1 MSESAQGNEI
11 IHEIPVASDQGL
23 DQLDLDLVE
32 LEQGGA
38 NAELIGRVFRCVHTT
53 KGICRFLGFGRR
65 ESIAHVGGL
74 RTRQLS
80 PPSHSANLAESRTS
94 VSSTDTLASL
104 KSNKLNDLANSVT
117 QVPCGTAP
125 ALLKLDSSLF
135 SSRPRMSHQLV
146 IDLSR
151 QAIMTALM
159 IAAPMLLIAL
169 GVGLVVSIIQSVTQ
183 IQEQTLAFVPKLV
196 LVGGAFI
203 VGMPWLLQILI
214 RYTTELFRGIPAMV
228 G

>member
-1 MSESAQGNEI
+1 MNARQFS
-11 IHEIPVASDQGL
+11 L
-23 DQLDLDLVE
+23 
-32 LEQGGA
+32 LEP
-38 NAELIGRVFRCVHTT
+38 T
-53 KGICRFLGFGRR
+53 
-65 ESIAHVGGL
+65 
-74 RTRQLS
+74 
-80 PPSHSANLAESRTS
+80 
-94 VSSTDTLASL
+94 
-104 KSNKLNDLANSVT
+104 
-117 QVPCGTAP
+117 
-125 ALLKLDSSLF
+125 
-135 SSRPRMSHQLV
+135 RMSHQLV

-183 IQEQTLAFVPKLV
+183 IQEQTLVFVPKLV

>member
-1 MSESAQGNEI
+1 
-11 IHEIPVASDQGL
+11 
-23 DQLDLDLVE
+23 
-32 LEQGGA
+32 
-38 NAELIGRVFRCVHTT
+38 
-53 KGICRFLGFGRR
+53 
-65 ESIAHVGGL
+65 
-74 RTRQLS
+74 
-80 PPSHSANLAESRTS
+80 
-94 VSSTDTLASL
+94 
-104 KSNKLNDLANSVT
+104 
-117 QVPCGTAP
+117 
-125 ALLKLDSSLF
+125 
-135 SSRPRMSHQLV
+135 MSHQLV

-183 IQEQTLAFVPKLV
+183 IQEQTLVFVPKLV
-196 LVGGAFI
+196 LVGGALI